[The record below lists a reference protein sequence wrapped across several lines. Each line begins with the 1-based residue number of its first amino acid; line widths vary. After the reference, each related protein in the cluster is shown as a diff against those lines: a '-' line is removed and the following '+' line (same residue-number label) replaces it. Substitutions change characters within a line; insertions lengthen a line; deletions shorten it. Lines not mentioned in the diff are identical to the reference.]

1 MKRNI
6 ALFIICMIFPSLP
19 LSAIQAPIADSFPYP
34 ITQIT
39 LPNGLRVILS
49 EDYSLPTV
57 SVTIMYHAGSLNDP
71 GGKSGLAYLME
82 NLMFQG
88 SRNVGRMQHIN
99 FISRIGG
106 HFNAATHADR
116 LVFQQTVPSNQL
128 GLLLWLESDR
138 MSSLQITRDKVE
150 WVKRNLILST
160 IQYKKDEDPFLSDS
174 LSFDQLLFA
183 DYTYNHPM
191 SGLEPEVRQL
201 TVADVE
207 DYYSTYIRPDNAVLS
222 ICGHFE
228 MEEALELVNRFF
240 RTIPASE
247 NIPGFPD
254 IPFSQTPEAM
264 EFTQSS
270 LVPSP
275 AIFFGYR
282 LPPPYPSEHYVLTLC
297 EYLLLKGT
305 TSRLHKR
312 LIKRDRVASQIT
324 GGMEIRRDRA
334 VFKIFAAINNE
345 LLRSRSRRAIVSEM
359 SRLTTGLVS
368 TEELN
373 KAKSLLKSDYMSR
386 IHTTS
391 GRSEF
396 LAEIYLRHGTAEQ
409 ARLELGNYM
418 NILPHRL
425 MVTANAAF
433 SGFYI
438 IMDVLTK

>member
-1 MKRNI
+1 MKKYI
-6 ALFIICMIFPSLP
+6 ALFIICMIFSSL
-19 LSAIQAPIADSFPYP
+19 LLLAIQSPTVDYFPYP
-34 ITQIT
+34 ITQFT
-39 LPNGLRVILS
+39 LPNGLQVILS

-57 SVTIMYHAGSLNDP
+57 SVTVMYHAGSINDP
-71 GGKSGLAYLME
+71 DGKSGLAYLIE

-106 HFNAATHADR
+106 WFNAATHADR
-116 LVFQQTVPSNQL
+116 IVFQQTIPSNQL

-150 WVKRNLILST
+150 WVKRNQSLNT
-160 IQYKKDEDPFLSDS
+160 IQYRKTENPFLADS
-174 LSFDQLLFA
+174 LYFDQLLFG
-183 DYTYNHPM
+183 DYSYNHPLF
-191 SGLEPEVRQL
+191 GLESEVRQL
-201 TVADVE
+201 SVDDVVAF
-207 DYYSTYIRPDNAVLS
+207 YSTYMRPNNAVLS

-228 MEEALELVNRFF
+228 LEEARELVNRFF
-240 RTIPASE
+240 LTVPPSEKIPE
-247 NIPGFPD
+247 FPNIPFR
-254 IPFSQTPEAM
+254 QMPEAM

-275 AIFFGYR
+275 AIFLGYR
-282 LPPPYPSEHYVLTLC
+282 LPPPFPSEHYVLTLC
-297 EYLLLKGT
+297 EYLLMKGT
-305 TSRLHKR
+305 TSRLYKR
-312 LIKRDRVASQIT
+312 LIKRDRVASQIS

-334 VFKIFAAINNE
+334 VLKIFASINNE
-345 LLRSRSRRAIVSEM
+345 LLRSRSRRALVSEM
-359 SRLTTGLVS
+359 GRLTTSPVS

-409 ARLELGNYM
+409 ARFELGNYM

-425 MVTANAAF
+425 MLTANTAF
-433 SGFYI
+433 SGFYVVL
-438 IMDVLTK
+438 DVLRK